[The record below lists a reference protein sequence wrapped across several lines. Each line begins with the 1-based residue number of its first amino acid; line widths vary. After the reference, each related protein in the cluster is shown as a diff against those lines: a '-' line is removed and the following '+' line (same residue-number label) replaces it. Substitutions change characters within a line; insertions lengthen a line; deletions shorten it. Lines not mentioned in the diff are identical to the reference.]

1 MKHALRFALL
11 LLTITSSCKG
21 KEAEAPPEAPEVMTK
36 ADPTSLMHVSASLVL
51 SELAAL
57 ESEKDVTC
65 WTSFRQLD
73 WFIAEKSYD
82 EYATLAKVRAIKAL
96 VRAAWAKASAAS
108 SGANVSAADIAAV
121 VELPNISLEPS
132 QSTEFAEFTND
143 IGLKNYSDYQ
153 KTAEHWRV
161 VLAVVQDEMYETGGK
176 PQLKPLQSE
185 GLQSLAD
192 VTTTL
197 SLMLLK
203 ESAMAAEEN
212 QSEFIGGEHVKTAY
226 QAIATAHDLGSA
238 PRKRSA
244 STASVVKDHLQPLT
258 RTLLDGKYRA
268 LKAFNHGSK
277 GTAKGPSSEPTAQ
290 GILEDLNRVAR
301 MPLTAEAVTLLQRQL
316 QSFVHFVA
324 AGYNPMRS
332 DNYLSDGSF
341 ASTAMVRKGY
351 LSTSEVQNAVMQLF
365 PHRMMNN
372 GDIVVRYEPNPGP
385 MTKMQIEPIEIRI
398 LDHEM
403 NGVRDSGI
411 HWLVARTVWDERA
424 FAMDPFAA
432 EYLTEVVSMMMATW
446 MHRGEQLAKE
456 MGKSEVDGEVA
467 ARVQSKLYVMVP
479 PKDPSAGAWPAERAA
494 AKPAALAEYGNGFFR
509 DETESSG
516 LPTALADFNAQG
528 ERVAKDGSSAAT
540 SFDLQT
546 IMGGGIAVG
555 DVNGDGY
562 EDLYLTG
569 ESLGRL
575 YLNDGKARPGHFSD
589 VTEKWGLPAIDDGHG
604 TLFFD
609 FEGDGDQ
616 DLLVLRSK
624 NASALFLQDQGV
636 FTDAAASLGL
646 STHYGAHVA
655 HVFDYDRDGDL
666 DILVGYYGSK
676 EAHDANGQTRSLPSM
691 DGRNGSANQLWRND
705 GGAVTEVAAAA
716 GVGDVGWA
724 LAAGSFDYDLDGYPD
739 LYLANDFGANVMYR
753 NRGDGTFQ
761 DVTEALGTGDR
772 GSGMNVDVADVNHD
786 GKWDFYVTN
795 IDMFSKNIKVV
806 FPTDES
812 TIDINQSLT
821 RAFQYLTGNKL
832 YMSNEEG
839 GFSPEEHLRFEPH
852 DRGWGWDAA
861 FMDVDNDG
869 DEDMYVTNG
878 WVQGSYAGGQKNQFY
893 INHKGAFYLAPE
905 TGAEAFAG
913 NTRSSV
919 AVDIDN
925 DGDLDLV
932 ANNFRQGPRVLRNTL
947 RSSNRWLRFSLAG
960 KGKNPKAIGARI
972 LVTAGKRSLMRQT
985 SGGRGY
991 LGQGSSVLS
1000 LGVGTAKTVDVTVF
1014 WPDGSESSA
1023 TGLSTNKQHLMVQE

>member
-11 LLTITSSCKG
+11 LLAATSCKG
-21 KEAEAPPEAPEVMTK
+21 KEAKAPPEAPEVMTK
-36 ADPTSLMHVSASLVL
+36 ADSTSLMHVSASLVL

-82 EYATLAKVRAIKAL
+82 EYATLAKVHAIKAL
-96 VRAAWAKASAAS
+96 VRAAWSKASATS

-121 VELPNISLEPS
+121 IALPSISLEPS

-143 IGLKNYSDYQ
+143 IGLKNYTDYQ

-161 VLAVVQDEMYETGGK
+161 VLAVVQDELYETGGK
-176 PQLKPLQSE
+176 PQLKPLRTD

-203 ESAMAAEEN
+203 ESAAAAEEN

-226 QAIATAHDLGSA
+226 HAIATAHDLGSA
-238 PRKRSA
+238 PRTLAARTGA
-244 STASVVKDHLQPLT
+244 VVKDHLQPLT
-258 RTLLDGKYRA
+258 RSLLDGKYQA
-268 LKAFNHGSK
+268 LKAFNSGSK
-277 GTAKGPSSEPTAQ
+277 GTGRGPSNGPTAQ

-301 MPLTAEAVTLLQRQL
+301 MPVTADAVALLQRQL

-324 AGYNPMRS
+324 AGYDPMRS

-341 ASTAMVRKGY
+341 ASTDMVRKGY
-351 LSTSEVQNAVMQLF
+351 LGTDEVQNAVMQLF

-372 GDIVVRYEPNPGP
+372 GDIVVRFEPNPGP
-385 MTKMQIEPIEIRI
+385 MTKMQLEPIEIRI

-411 HWLVARTVWDERA
+411 HWLVARTVWDERP

-456 MGKSEVDGEVA
+456 MGKTEVDAEVA
-467 ARVQSKLYVMVP
+467 KRIQSKLYVMVQP
-479 PKDPSAGAWPAERAA
+479 NDPSAGAWLESRAA
-494 AKPAALAEYGNGFFR
+494 AKPAALAEYGPKGFFT
-509 DETESSG
+509 DETKASG
-516 LPTALADFNAQG
+516 LPATLADFDEAG
-528 ERVAKDGSSAAT
+528 ERIAKDGSAAAT

-575 YLNDGKARPGHFSD
+575 YLNDGKARPGHFAD
-589 VTEKWGLPAIDDGHG
+589 ATKAWGLPEIDDGHG

-624 NASALFLQDQGV
+624 NPSALFLQDKGT
-636 FTDAAASLGL
+636 FTDAAQALGL
-646 STHYGAHVA
+646 ATHYGAHVG

-666 DILVGYYGSK
+666 DIFVGYYGSK
-676 EAHDANGQTRSLPSM
+676 EAHAAKGQARSQPSM
-691 DGRNGSANQLWRND
+691 DGRNGSENQLWRND
-705 GGAVTEVAAAA
+705 GDALVEVAKSA
-716 GVGDVGWA
+716 GVADVGWA
-724 LAAGSFDYDLDGYPD
+724 LAAGSFDYDLDGYLD
-739 LYLANDFGANVMYR
+739 LYLANDFGANAMFR
-753 NRGDGTFQ
+753 NRGDGTFE

-806 FPTDES
+806 FPRDES
-812 TIDINQSLT
+812 TIDISQSLT

-832 YMSNEEG
+832 YISNAEG
-839 GFSPEEHLRFEPH
+839 GFTPEEHLRFEPH

-869 DEDMYVTNG
+869 DQDLYVTNG
-878 WVQGSYAGGQKNQFY
+878 WVQGSYAGGQKNQLY
-893 INHKGAFYLAPE
+893 INHKDAFYLAPE

-913 NTRSSV
+913 NTRSSA

-925 DGDLDLV
+925 DGDLDIV
-932 ANNFRQGPRVLRNTL
+932 ANNFRQGPRVLRNNQ
-947 RSSNRWLRFSLAG
+947 RSANRWVRLALQA
-960 KGKNPKAIGARI
+960 KGKNPKALGAR
-972 LVTAGKRSLMRQT
+972 VVVSAGKLSQMRQS

-991 LGQGSSVLS
+991 LSQASSVLS
-1000 LGVGTAKTVDVTVF
+1000 LGVGSAKTVDVEVF
-1014 WPDGSESSA
+1014 WPDGTTSKA
-1023 TGLSTNKQHLMVQE
+1023 TGLATNKQHALAQE